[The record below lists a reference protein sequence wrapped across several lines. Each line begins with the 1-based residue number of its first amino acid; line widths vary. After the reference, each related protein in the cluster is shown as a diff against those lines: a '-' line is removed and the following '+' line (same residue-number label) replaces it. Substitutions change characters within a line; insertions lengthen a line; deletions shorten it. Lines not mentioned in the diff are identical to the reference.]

1 VVYGGAG
8 QPAHLDTQLSA
19 AGLTFLTSDPIN
31 DWLVRYDEKLQLR
44 PALASSVEVVD
55 DRTVRFA
62 LREAKFHNGRAMTS
76 EDVKKNVERVRDPKN
91 ASPYGGQLEPIEE
104 VQTPD
109 PRTAIFKLKQPYPPL
124 MTVLTRVPILPVE
137 AAEDMKTK
145 PVGAGPFKFKEWK
158 QDGYID
164 YEKFDDY
171 WDKANQ
177 PRVDTIRWPFL
188 PDYNAAKNSFLA
200 KENDLLLRLSPVDFK
215 AFEAMGSQGIR
226 TKTYEQLGFAYVAM
240 NQAKKPYDNLKVR
253 QAIQLTLDKPA
264 FSNVSYAGLA
274 KANHIPIPPIS
285 SFHFPDFAYQRDV
298 ARAKQLMAEA
308 GFPNGFEDNVLIP
321 KTPTEEQYG
330 VVLQGQLREI
340 GVRLQITVMEPG
352 PFVKKT
358 LGDKDYTI
366 CMLGDSALPD
376 PAFLIDRYLMSD
388 GGANLFNYKNPEMD
402 KHLKAAAST
411 YDEAKR
417 KESYKA
423 AMKLMI
429 DDAVWQIVLTTV
441 AVDAWRDP
449 LVYDAFWSPTANRY
463 HRGLLAMGK

>member
-1 VVYGGAG
+1 MAGRHLAGAHLGQRRLLGRADRLSVRAARVEVAATRRVDRAGNVAG
-8 QPAHLDTQLSA
+8 QD
-19 AGLTFLTSDPIN
+19 D
-31 DWLVRYDEKLQLR
+31 
-44 PALASSVEVVD
+44 ALA
-55 DRTVRFA
+55 
-62 LREAKFHNGRAMTS
+62 
-76 EDVKKNVERVRDPKN
+76 
-91 ASPYGGQLEPIEE
+91 
-104 VQTPD
+104 
-109 PRTAIFKLKQPYPPL
+109 
-124 MTVLTRVPILPVE
+124 
-137 AAEDMKTK
+137 
-145 PVGAGPFKFKEWK
+145 
-158 QDGYID
+158 
-164 YEKFDDY
+164 
-171 WDKANQ
+171 
-177 PRVDTIRWPFL
+177 
-188 PDYNAAKNSFLA
+188 LA
-200 KENDLLLRLSPVDFK
+200 
-215 AFEAMGSQGIR
+215 
-226 TKTYEQLGFAYVAM
+226 
-240 NQAKKPYDNLKVR
+240 
-253 QAIQLTLDKPA
+253 LDKPA

-274 KANHIPIPPIS
+274 KPNHIPIPPVS
-285 SFHFPDFAYQRDV
+285 SFHFADFAYQRDV
-298 ARAKQLMAEA
+298 AKAKQLMAEA

-463 HRGLLAMGK
+463 HWGLLAMGK